1 MECPTCGD
9 YSGSRDSV
17 ARHHGRSH
25 SDEWEDRF
33 WMYVDR
39 RGEDEC
45 WLWEGQRHYLQGH
58 GRFKREG
65 DYYYAHRVAYRLECG
80 EISGQI
86 NHSCENPPCVN
97 PNHLYDGTQ
106 KENMEDASES
116 DSFNPLR
123 GADVEVSKLT
133 ESQVVEMRERYV
145 GGETQTELSE
155 DYPVNQAMVSRIVR
169 GVAWSHV
176 PGPTTG

>member
-1 MECPTCGD
+1 
-9 YSGSRDSV
+9 
-17 ARHHGRSH
+17 
-25 SDEWEDRF
+25 
-33 WMYVDR
+33 
-39 RGEDEC
+39 
-45 WLWEGQRHYLQGH
+45 
-58 GRFKREG
+58 
-65 DYYYAHRVAYRLECG
+65 
-80 EISGQI
+80 
-86 NHSCENPPCVN
+86 
-97 PNHLYDGTQ
+97 
-106 KENMEDASES
+106 MEDASES

-176 PGPTTG
+176 SGPTTG